1 MGKRK
6 DQFTRNVNPAKAKIE
21 WKGADDKG
29 YFSFYTKDTGEVEL
43 KKLKFAVLAE
53 RHAVGGYSERHKTG
67 TFSNEIDDIGEEIL
81 IVRKSVGGEKQELC
95 RGIYKEMG
103 EKLAYHQVSYQKIVY
118 AMILDCD
125 QIKRGT
131 IVKLSLS
138 GASASSWFDL
148 SADDK
153 LKAVVWAGY
162 TDEKKGTNNY
172 RKPVFETADMTQKED
187 DAAEERYEKVDAY
200 IGSKVTV
207 AKRNPAEEY
216 AQPDPDELPD
226 PDHIDQSAEDVD
238 APMEDDDDIPF

>member
-1 MGKRK
+1 MGRK
-6 DQFTRNVNPAKAKIE
+6 DQFTRNLNPAKAKIE
-21 WKGADDKG
+21 WKGADDRG
-29 YFSFYTKDTGEVEL
+29 VFSFYTKDTGEVEL

-53 RHAVGGYSERHKTG
+53 RHAVGGFSKRHKTG

-138 GASASSWFDL
+138 GSSASAWFDL
-148 SADDK
+148 STNDK
-153 LKAVVWAGY
+153 LKAIVWAGY
-162 TDEKKGTNNY
+162 TDETNGTNDY
-172 RKPVFETADMTQKED
+172 RKPVFETADMTKAED
-187 DAAEERYEKVDAY
+187 DAAEERYEKVEAY
-200 IGSKVTV
+200 IGSKATV
-207 AKRNPAEEY
+207 AARNPAEEH
-216 AQPDPDELPD
+216 AQPDPDELPQMPEED
-226 PDHIDQSAEDVD
+226 SPAEDVD
-238 APMEDDDDIPF
+238 APMEDNDDIPF